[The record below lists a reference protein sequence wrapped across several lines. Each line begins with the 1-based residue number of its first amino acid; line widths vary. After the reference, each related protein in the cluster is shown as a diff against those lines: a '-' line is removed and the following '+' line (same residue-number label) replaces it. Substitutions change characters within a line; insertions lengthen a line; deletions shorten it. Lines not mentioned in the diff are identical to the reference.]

1 MFSLKGYREP
11 THRLPD
17 WLPWY
22 GLVAPGVVL
31 QKNEVLQKTIAFRG
45 PDLLASGRPELTATV
60 FRLNN
65 ALKRLSSGWSIF
77 VEAQRFETD
86 RYPSSTWPH
95 PAAWIVDYERRHNFR
110 DGTHFETTYYLTFAW
125 QLPTLVE
132 HRAARLFAGG
142 GRGAQGRR
150 VSAVVEDGHD
160 DRRDLATFQKT
171 VAEIL
176 DIMAAVFVEVRELS
190 DEQTLTYLHSTI
202 STNRHPVRMPEI
214 PAYLDA
220 LLPDQAFTPGDV
232 PRLGRHYIPAST
244 IAGFPGATMPG
255 ILDQLNHLG
264 IEYRWS
270 TRYICLGKEEAQ
282 REFERMRRRFWQG
295 RKSLLT
301 LLKEAVTSEESALVD
316 NASAGKAGDVDRALE
331 ELGNDVVGYGYLT
344 STIVVWDT
352 DLDVA
357 RRKSQA
363 VRQVIQQNGFVVRDE
378 SLNAQEA
385 WLGTLPG
392 HVWANVRRPPVST
405 TTLAHIMPLS
415 SVWAGDEENEH
426 LRERSGAGAAHVYC
440 STAGSTPFRLNLAVQ
455 DVGHTFIVGPTGS
468 GKSTLLGTLA
478 IQFLRYPNAQV
489 IVVDKDKSARAL
501 TLALEGVIY
510 EPGNERAETSFQPL
524 RDIDDPAERVWA
536 SHFVLHLLAEQKVS
550 LSPELK
556 EYIDSALASLASNPR
571 REHRTISGLSFLLT
585 PELKAALYPYT
596 VRGNYGQIFDADH
609 DSVVSSSAVQ
619 MFEMGE
625 LMRMGEEAVAPALD
639 YIFHRIE
646 ARFDGRPT
654 LLILD
659 EAWLFLRH
667 PTFVGRLQGWLKT
680 LRKKNVYV
688 VFATQEVA
696 DAANSPIAQT
706 ILQAC
711 PTKIYLPDEQAQTP
725 ALASVYKS
733 FGLTETEISILA
745 RATKKADY
753 YYKSVK
759 GQRLFRLDLGPV
771 TLAFVGMSSATDQRF
786 LDELERSTP
795 PAERAAKILARR
807 QLDWAVPLIQ
817 EARVGLAAGRP
828 LVS

>member
-1 MFSLKGYREP
+1 
-11 THRLPD
+11 
-17 WLPWY
+17 
-22 GLVAPGVVL
+22 
-31 QKNEVLQKTIAFRG
+31 
-45 PDLLASGRPELTATV
+45 
-60 FRLNN
+60 
-65 ALKRLSSGWSIF
+65 
-77 VEAQRFETD
+77 
-86 RYPSSTWPH
+86 
-95 PAAWIVDYERRHNFR
+95 
-110 DGTHFETTYYLTFAW
+110 
-125 QLPTLVE
+125 
-132 HRAARLFAGG
+132 
-142 GRGAQGRR
+142 
-150 VSAVVEDGHD
+150 
-160 DRRDLATFQKT
+160 
-171 VAEIL
+171 
-176 DIMAAVFVEVRELS
+176 
-190 DEQTLTYLHSTI
+190 
-202 STNRHPVRMPEI
+202 
-214 PAYLDA
+214 
-220 LLPDQAFTPGDV
+220 
-232 PRLGRHYIPAST
+232 
-244 IAGFPGATMPG
+244 
-255 ILDQLNHLG
+255 
-264 IEYRWS
+264 
-270 TRYICLGKEEAQ
+270 
-282 REFERMRRRFWQG
+282 
-295 RKSLLT
+295 
-301 LLKEAVTSEESALVD
+301 
-316 NASAGKAGDVDRALE
+316 
-331 ELGNDVVGYGYLT
+331 
-344 STIVVWDT
+344 
-352 DLDVA
+352 
-357 RRKSQA
+357 
-363 VRQVIQQNGFVVRDE
+363 
-378 SLNAQEA
+378 
-385 WLGTLPG
+385 
-392 HVWANVRRPPVST
+392 
-405 TTLAHIMPLS
+405 
-415 SVWAGDEENEH
+415 
-426 LRERSGAGAAHVYC
+426 
-440 STAGSTPFRLNLAVQ
+440 
-455 DVGHTFIVGPTGS
+455 
-468 GKSTLLGTLA
+468 
-478 IQFLRYPNAQV
+478 
-489 IVVDKDKSARAL
+489 
-501 TLALEGVIY
+501 
-510 EPGNERAETSFQPL
+510 
-524 RDIDDPAERVWA
+524 
-536 SHFVLHLLAEQKVS
+536 LHLLAEQKVS
-550 LSPELK
+550 PSPELK

-609 DSVVSSSAVQ
+609 DSVVASSAVQ

-625 LMRMGEEAVAPALD
+625 LMRMGQEAVAPALD

-771 TLAFVGMSSATDQRF
+771 TLAFVGMSSASDQRF

>member
-1 MFSLKGYREP
+1 MFSVKGYREP

-86 RYPSSTWPH
+86 KYPSSEWSH

-110 DGTHFETTYYLTFAW
+110 SGTHFETKYYLTFAW
-125 QLPTLVE
+125 QLPTLAE
-132 HRAARLFAGG
+132 HRAARLFSGSA
-142 GRGAQGRR
+142 RRKGRR
-150 VSAVVEDGHD
+150 LSTVVQDGHD
-160 DRRDLATFQKT
+160 DRRDLGIFQKT
-171 VAEIL
+171 IAEIL

-190 DEQTLTYLHSTI
+190 DDQTLTYLHSTI
-202 STNRHPVRMPEI
+202 STNRHPVRMPEV

-220 LLPDQAFTPGDV
+220 LLPDHAFTPGDIPMLGQHFV
-232 PRLGRHYIPAST
+232 PACT
-244 IAGFPGATMPG
+244 ITGFPGSTVPG
-255 ILDQLNHLG
+255 ILDQLNHLA

-270 TRYICLGKEEAQ
+270 TRYICLSKEEAQ
-282 REFERMRRRFWQG
+282 REFEKTRRRLWQG
-295 RKSLLT
+295 RKSLLS
-301 LLKEAVTSEESALVD
+301 LLKETVTKEESALVD

-331 ELGNDVVGYGYLT
+331 ELGNDIVSYGYLT
-344 STIVVWDT
+344 STIVVWDKDV
-352 DLDVA
+352 DLA

-363 VRQVIQQNGFVVRDE
+363 IRQVIQQNGFVVRDE

-405 TTLAHIMPLS
+405 TTLAHLMPLS

-426 LRERSGAGAAHVYC
+426 LRECAGVGTSHIYC

-468 GKSTLLGTLA
+468 GKSTLLGALA

-489 IVVDKDKSARAL
+489 IIVDKDKSARAL

-510 EPGNERAETSFQPL
+510 EPGNEKAATSFQPL

-536 SHFVLHLLAEQKVS
+536 SQFVLHLLAEQKVS
-550 LSPELK
+550 PSPELK
-556 EYIDSALASLASNPR
+556 EYIDSALASLASNPSR
-571 REHRTISGLSFLLT
+571 QHRTISGLSFLLT
-585 PELKAALYPYT
+585 PDLKAALYPYT
-596 VRGNYGQIFDADH
+596 IRGNYGQIFDADH
-609 DSVVSSSAVQ
+609 DSVDSLSSCQ
-619 MFEMGE
+619 MFEMGD

-667 PTFVGRLQGWLKT
+667 PIFVNRLQGWLKT

-733 FGLTETEISILA
+733 FGLTDTEISILA

-771 TLAFVGMSSATDQRF
+771 TLAFVGMSSPADQRF
-786 LDELERSTP
+786 LDELERTTP
-795 PAERAAKILARR
+795 PSERALKILAHRH
-807 QLDWAVPLIQ
+807 LDWAAPLLEQ
-817 EARVGLAAGRP
+817 AHARLAAGET
-828 LVS
+828 LTS

>member
-1 MFSLKGYREP
+1 MTMFSLKGYREP

-31 QKNEVLQKTIAFRG
+31 QKNEVLQKTVAFRG
-45 PDLLASGRPELTATV
+45 PDLMASGRPELTATV

-65 ALKRLSSGWSIF
+65 ALKRLSSGWAIF

-86 RYPSSTWPH
+86 NYPSSTWPH
-95 PAAWIVDYERRHNFR
+95 PAAWLVDHERRHNFR
-110 DGTHFETTYYLTFAW
+110 SGTHLESSYYLTFAW
-125 QLPTLVE
+125 QLPTLAE
-132 HRAARLFAGG
+132 HRAARLFSGG
-142 GRGAQGRR
+142 NRRGTLTA
-150 VSAVVEDGHD
+150 AAEDGQD
-160 DRRDLATFQKT
+160 DRRDLAIFGKT
-171 VAEIL
+171 VREIL
-176 DIMAAVFVEVRELS
+176 DIMAGVFVEVRELA
-190 DEQTLTYLHSTI
+190 DEETLTYLHSTI
-202 STNRHPVRMPEI
+202 STNRHPVRVPEV

-220 LLPDQAFTPGDV
+220 LLPDQAFTPGDI
-232 PRLGRHYIPAST
+232 PMLGRHFVPACT
-244 IAGFPGATMPG
+244 ITGFPGSTVPG

-270 TRYICLGKEEAQ
+270 TRYIFLSKEEAQ
-282 REFERMRRRFWQG
+282 REFEKARRRFWQG

-301 LLKEAVTSEESALVD
+301 LLKETITKEESALVD

-331 ELGNDVVGYGYLT
+331 EIGNDVVSYGYLT
-344 STIVVWDT
+344 STIVVWDRDV
-352 DLDVA
+352 DLA

-392 HVWANVRRPPVST
+392 HLWANVRRPPVST
-405 TTLAHIMPLS
+405 ATLAHLMPLS
-415 SVWAGDEENEH
+415 SVWAGDEQNEH
-426 LRERSGAGAAHVYC
+426 LRDRAGVGTAHVYC

-455 DVGHTFIVGPTGS
+455 DVGHTFIVGPTGA

-489 IVVDKDKSARAL
+489 IVIDKDKSARAL

-510 EPGNERAETSFQPL
+510 EPGNEKAATSFQPL
-524 RDIDDPAERVWA
+524 RDIDDPVERVWA
-536 SHFVLHLLAEQKVS
+536 SQFVLHLLAEQKVS
-550 LSPELK
+550 PSPALK

-596 VRGNYGQIFDADH
+596 VRGNYGQIFDADR
-609 DSVVSSSAVQ
+609 DSVDSSSAVQ

-639 YIFHRIE
+639 YVFHRVE

-667 PTFVGRLQGWLKT
+667 PTFVSRLQGWLKT

-725 ALASVYKS
+725 ALASVYRS
-733 FGLTETEISILA
+733 FGLTDTEISILA

-771 TLAFVGMSSATDQRF
+771 TLAFVGMSSPADHRF
-786 LDELERSTP
+786 LDELERTTP
-795 PAERAAKILARR
+795 PEERALKILAHR
-807 QLDWAVPLIQ
+807 QIEWAVPLLQ
-817 EARVGLAAGRP
+817 QARATRAAGQA
-828 LVS
+828 LTS

>member
-1 MFSLKGYREP
+1 MFSLRGYREP

-31 QKNEVLQKTIAFRG
+31 QKNEVLQKTVAFRG
-45 PDLLASGRPELTATV
+45 PDLMASGRPELVATV

-65 ALKRLSSGWSIF
+65 ALKRLSSGWAIF

-86 RYPSSTWPH
+86 NYPSSTWPH
-95 PAAWIVDYERRHNFR
+95 PAAWLVDYERRHNFR
-110 DGTHFETTYYLTFAW
+110 SGTHFESSYYLTFAW
-125 QLPTLVE
+125 QLPTLAE
-132 HRAARLFAGG
+132 HRAARLFSGG
-142 GRGAQGRR
+142 NGSGQLTA
-150 VSAVVEDGHD
+150 AAEDGLD
-160 DRRDLATFQKT
+160 DRRDLAIFGKT
-171 VAEIL
+171 VREIL
-176 DIMAAVFVEVRELS
+176 DIMAGVFVDVRELS
-190 DEQTLTYLHSTI
+190 DEETLTYLHSTI
-202 STNRHPVRMPEI
+202 STNRHPVHLPEV

-220 LLPDQAFTPGDV
+220 LLPDQAFTPGDI
-232 PRLGRHYIPAST
+232 PMLGRHFVPACT
-244 IAGFPGATMPG
+244 ITGFPGSTVPG

-270 TRYICLGKEEAQ
+270 TRYIFLGKEEAQ
-282 REFERMRRRFWQG
+282 REFEKARRRFWQG

-301 LLKEAVTSEESALVD
+301 LLKETITKEESALVD

-331 ELGNDVVGYGYLT
+331 EVGNDVVSYGYLT
-344 STIVVWDT
+344 STIVVWDRDI
-352 DLDVA
+352 DLA
-357 RRKSQA
+357 RRKNQA
-363 VRQVIQQNGFVVRDE
+363 VRQVIQQTGFVVREE

-392 HVWANVRRPPVST
+392 HLWANVRRPPIST
-405 TTLAHIMPLS
+405 ATLAHLMPLS
-415 SVWAGDEENEH
+415 SVWAGDEQNEH
-426 LRERSGAGAAHVYC
+426 LREHAGVGTAHVYC

-455 DVGHTFIVGPTGS
+455 DVGHTFIVGPTGA

-489 IVVDKDKSARAL
+489 IIVDKDKSARAL

-510 EPGNERAETSFQPL
+510 EPGNEKAATSFQPL
-524 RDIDDPAERVWA
+524 RDIDDPVERVWA
-536 SHFVLHLLAEQKVS
+536 SQFVQHLLAEQKVS
-550 LSPELK
+550 PSPELK

-596 VRGNYGQIFDADH
+596 VRGNYGQIFDADR
-609 DSVVSSSAVQ
+609 DSVDSSSVLQ

-639 YIFHRIE
+639 YVFHRIE

-667 PTFVGRLQGWLKT
+667 PTFVTRLQGWLKT

-725 ALASVYKS
+725 ALASVYRS
-733 FGLTETEISILA
+733 FGLTDTEISILA

-759 GQRLFRLDLGPV
+759 GQRLFRLDLGPI
-771 TLAFVGMSSATDQRF
+771 TLAFVGMSNPADQRF
-786 LDELERSTP
+786 LDDLQRIADPE
-795 PAERAAKILARR
+795 ERAAKILAFR
-807 QLDWAVPLIQ
+807 QLEWAVPLLQ
-817 EARVGLAAGRP
+817 RARAARGEGQA
-828 LVS
+828 LIS